1 MKTTVDRVEGRVPVT
16 ILRLDGDLDASN
28 FEMVIDEGRRLY
40 KEGARDLLLDLRSV
54 PFMGSSGLVALH
66 SLALIFNGK
75 EPPDPES
82 GWAAHHAFSQAV
94 DSGLQP
100 HIKILLPSAPDFSP
114 RAHHAAHGV
123 RTNSSTSIPTR
134 PPQSPLSSRPSSHD
148 GQSSR
153 DLPQAA
159 EADPR
164 DARSSAFARC
174 LRRPAAAGAG
184 ARLRP
189 TDPAQPHA
197 DRPPRCHGV
206 GRSPRGTARRGWSA
220 ATSTTCTRCRR
231 PGRCS
236 AWSSPT

>member
-100 HIKILLPSAPDFSP
+100 HIKILLPSAPDSALA
-114 RAHHAAHGV
+114 RIMQ
-123 RTNSSTSIPTR
+123 RTGFERFIDVHT
-134 PPQSPLSSRPSSHD
+134 D
-148 GQSSR
+148 
-153 DLPQAA
+153 
-159 EADPR
+159 E
-164 DARSSAFARC
+164 
-174 LRRPAAAGAG
+174 AAAI
-184 ARLRP
+184 
-189 TDPAQPHA
+189 
-197 DRPPRCHGV
+197 
-206 GRSPRGTARRGWSA
+206 A
-220 ATSTTCTRCRR
+220 AFE
-231 PGRCS
+231 
-236 AWSSPT
+236 SSIQS